1 MYKERAIPWVFS
13 IVSVV
18 AQGQKLEKLEEACE
32 SKPLPR

>member
-1 MYKERAIPWVFS
+1 MYKERAISCAFS
-13 IVSVV
+13 ILSVV